1 MNKLA
6 RPFRNR
12 GDEKAAALLDADRC
26 AQREGS
32 LLRRSLVLQHVGA
45 KHAQPIKPRLQ
56 FTIGVGRKHI
66 IHRAQQ
72 RRTEVGRGDARTIP
86 CEHDL
91 HILQNLLLS
100 TSGFQM
106 GDARQQIDNHPI

>member
-45 KHAQPIKPRLQ
+45 KHAQPIKPRL
-56 FTIGVGRKHI
+56 
-66 IHRAQQ
+66 
-72 RRTEVGRGDARTIP
+72 
-86 CEHDL
+86 
-91 HILQNLLLS
+91 
-100 TSGFQM
+100 
-106 GDARQQIDNHPI
+106 